1 MNIQVVQNYGQV
13 SRIAAFIIASQII
26 TDPRSILGTA
36 SGETAIGVYAELAE
50 LYDAGY
56 LDFSKVRMFNLDEFR
71 NLDKSHEQSRYNF
84 IKANLIDRVNIP
96 IANFNIPNG
105 TVPESDV
112 FAECKRYEKLIDSSG
127 GIDVQLLGLGVNGH
141 IGFNEPADFFAPYT
155 YLADLREETRQSN
168 ICFFDDIDQVP
179 RQAFSVGIG
188 TIMRARKIVLVAEG
202 YEKAW
207 AIKEMIQ
214 KRVTPQVPASI
225 LQFHPDATI
234 LIDEAAASM
243 L

>member
-1 MNIQVVQNYGQV
+1 MNIQVVQSYEQL
-13 SRIAAFIIASQII
+13 SRIAAYIIASQIV
-26 TDPRSILGTA
+26 TNPRTIFGTA
-36 SGETAIGVYAELAE
+36 SGSTSIGVYSELSE

-56 LDFSKVRMFNLDEFR
+56 LDFSKVKIFNLDEFLG
-71 NLDKSHEQSRYNF
+71 LDKSHEQSRYNF
-84 IKANLIDRVNIP
+84 IKTNLVDRINMPVE
-96 IANFNIPNG
+96 NFNIPNG
-105 TVPESDV
+105 TATEI

-127 GIDVQLLGLGVNGH
+127 GIDLQLLGIGVNGH
-141 IGFNEPADFFAPYT
+141 IGFNEPGDFFTPYT
-155 YLADLREETRQSN
+155 YLADLEDDTRKSNLSFFEEL
-168 ICFFDDIDQVP
+168 DQVP

-188 TIMRARKIVLVAEG
+188 TIMRARKILLVAEG

-214 KRVTPQVPASI
+214 KRVTPGMPASI
-225 LQFHPDATI
+225 LQFHADATI